1 MDSRT
6 QRYFDHHAARFDS
19 IYHEGQPLQRA
30 LNRTFRKAI
39 YERFAITFEQAE
51 PLTGKTVLDIGCGSG
66 RYAVE
71 FARRGAARVVGVDYA
86 PGMLSLAREYAA
98 ANGVAGRCEF
108 IQGDFTT
115 QMIDQRFDVVIA
127 IGVFDYQD
135 KPVEFMR
142 KMAQHCRGRIV
153 ATFPGRSLIRMPLRK
168 FRYWLANCPVLFY
181 REQEVRDIGR
191 NAGLRSVDIVPI
203 QSSGSGFV
211 LVGDVQAESSR

>member
-6 QRYFDHHAARFDS
+6 QRYFDRHAARFDS

-39 YERFAITFEQAE
+39 YERFAIAFEQAE
-51 PLTGKTVLDIGCGSG
+51 PLAGKTVLDIGCGSG

-86 PGMLSLAREYAA
+86 PGMLSLAREYASE
-98 ANGVAGRCEF
+98 NGVADRCEF

-135 KPVEFMR
+135 KPVEFLR
-142 KMAQHCRGRIV
+142 KMAQHGRGRII

-168 FRYWLANCPVLFY
+168 LRYWFGNCPVLFY
-181 REQEVRDIGR
+181 REQDVRDIGTK
-191 NAGLRSVDIVPI
+191 AGLRSIHIVPI
-203 QSSGSGFV
+203 HSSGTGYV
-211 LVGDVQAESSR
+211 LVGDI

>member
-6 QRYFDHHAARFDS
+6 QRYFDDHATQFDS

-39 YERFAITFEQAE
+39 YERFAITFEQSGDIA
-51 PLTGKTVLDIGCGSG
+51 GKAVLDVGCGSG

-71 FARRGAARVVGVDYA
+71 FATRGAARVVGVDYA
-86 PGMLSLAREYAA
+86 PGMLALAREYAEA
-98 ANGVAGRCEF
+98 RGVAARCEF

-115 QMIDQRFDVVIA
+115 QVIDRRFDIVIA

-135 KPVEFMR
+135 KPVEFLR
-142 KMAQHCRGRIV
+142 KMLQHCSGRVI

-168 FRYWLANCPVLFY
+168 FRYWLGNCPVLFY
-181 REQEVRDIGR
+181 REQEVRDIGTR
-191 NAGLRSVDIVPI
+191 AGLRRVNIIPI
-203 QSSGSGFV
+203 HTSGTGFV
-211 LVGDVQAESSR
+211 LVGDV

>member
-6 QRYFDHHAARFDS
+6 QRYFDQHASQFDS

-39 YERFAITFEQAE
+39 YERFAITFEQSE
-51 PLTGKTVLDIGCGSG
+51 PIPGKTVLDIGCGSG

-71 FARRGAARVVGVDYA
+71 FANRGASRAVGVDYA
-86 PGMLSLAREYAA
+86 PGMLSLAREYAEA
-98 ANGVAGRCEF
+98 SGVGARCEF

-115 QMIDQRFDVVIA
+115 QVINQRFDVVIA

-142 KMAQHCRGRIV
+142 KMAQHCSGRII

-168 FRYWLANCPVLFY
+168 LRYWLGNCPVLFY
-181 REQEVRDIGR
+181 REQEVRDIGTR
-191 NAGLRSVDIVPI
+191 AGLRAVNIIPI
-203 QSSGSGFV
+203 HTSGTGFV
-211 LVGDVQAESSR
+211 LVGDV